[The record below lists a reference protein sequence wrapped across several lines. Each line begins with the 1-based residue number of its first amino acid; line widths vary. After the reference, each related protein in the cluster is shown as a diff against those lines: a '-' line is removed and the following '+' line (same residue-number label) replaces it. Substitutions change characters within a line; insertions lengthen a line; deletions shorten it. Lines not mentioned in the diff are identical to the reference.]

1 MAKKIKDP
9 ECPWTKE
16 DWRRAGR
23 SFRRLLRING
33 EEFKRLANARTY
45 RTLYLEDGIEPPC

>member
-9 ECPWTKE
+9 EGAWTKE
-16 DWRRAGR
+16 SWRRAGR

-33 EEFKRLANARTY
+33 EEFKRLADARTY
-45 RTLYLEDGIEPPC
+45 RGMEEDDLDYYDD